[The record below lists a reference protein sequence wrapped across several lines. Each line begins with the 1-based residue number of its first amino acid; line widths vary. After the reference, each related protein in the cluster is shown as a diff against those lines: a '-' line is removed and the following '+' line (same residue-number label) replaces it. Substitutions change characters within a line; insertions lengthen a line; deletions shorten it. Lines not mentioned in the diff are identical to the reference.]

1 MGQCTSCAQQTMKTS
16 QVEVV
21 VPSTEET
28 ISNNNKQLVNQ
39 RNYPYN
45 NI

>member
-1 MGQCTSCAQQTMKTS
+1 MGQCTACAQQTMKIP

-28 ISNNNKQLVNQ
+28 VSNNNKQLVNQ
-39 RNYPYN
+39 RN
-45 NI
+45 